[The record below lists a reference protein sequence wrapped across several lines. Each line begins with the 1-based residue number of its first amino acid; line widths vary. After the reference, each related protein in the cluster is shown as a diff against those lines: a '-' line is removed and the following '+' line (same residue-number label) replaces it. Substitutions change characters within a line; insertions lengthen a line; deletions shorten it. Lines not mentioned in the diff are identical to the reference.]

1 MSAQTPLSIW
11 VFEGVV
17 WVLEGLIPVE
27 AGFTTMQAG
36 LVLEASVVLSVGSVT
51 LWKQRS
57 EMEKVREFTGVCNKG
72 SDIH

>member
-1 MSAQTPLSIW
+1 MSAQTPLSVW

-36 LVLEASVVLSVGSVT
+36 LILEAPVVLPVGSVT
-51 LWKQRS
+51 L
-57 EMEKVREFTGVCNKG
+57 
-72 SDIH
+72 